1 MKRFT
6 ALLLTLLIL
15 ATLCLSGCSEKEPEY
30 ANALERIKAEGKIVM
45 ATNPEW
51 APYEFENLNAENEED
66 KYVGA
71 DIELGRYIAEQL
83 GVELQIDAMSFET
96 VIESIAQGRAD
107 MGISGLAYREER
119 AQAVLLAG
127 PYGVGESYQG
137 ALVRKEDAAELN
149 TIESLFGRKIGVQI
163 SSLQYELAEK
173 YLQDCEYNL
182 FSNPVDGVLALRN
195 GKVDAVLIASA
206 TGQGYCNNYDD
217 IQMSDLRFPADTGEY
232 VAINKENTELYDAIL
247 EIVLEAESSGKFAAW
262 LEEATALAESLGVN

>member
-1 MKRFT
+1 M
-6 ALLLTLLIL
+6 
-15 ATLCLSGCSEKEPEY
+15 
-30 ANALERIKAEGKIVM
+30 
-45 ATNPEW
+45 
-51 APYEFENLNAENEED
+51 
-66 KYVGA
+66 
-71 DIELGRYIAEQL
+71 ELGRYMAEQL